1 MLHHL
6 DLYQETPVP
15 RQGSNYPS
23 WYWTWRHT
31 TWNLPGNSWLS
42 QDSSYYLPGI
52 FSGPSHHLE
61 SSREQLA
68 LPGFEPLPP
77 WYSFK
82 TVTPLGISP
91 PAEGERS
98 PSTSISVAW
107 ITRGHT
113 TATDINPTLPS
124 GISQNT
130 ATPPR
135 RCVSI
140 KTFTGNGSK
149 TLFVAVTL

>member
-23 WYWTWRHT
+23 WYWMWRYT

-42 QDSSYYLPGI
+42 QDSSHYLPDI
-52 FSGPSHHLE
+52 SSGPSHHLE

-82 TVTPLGISP
+82 TITPLGISP
-91 PAEGERS
+91 SAEGERS
-98 PSTSISVAW
+98 PSTPPA
-107 ITRGHT
+107 
-113 TATDINPTLPS
+113 PLPF
-124 GISQNT
+124 Q
-130 ATPPR
+130 
-135 RCVSI
+135 
-140 KTFTGNGSK
+140 
-149 TLFVAVTL
+149 